1 MSCEDD
7 YDFGD
12 YDYTPI
18 IEVRKINVEVNTI
31 SLEELEVIEKAMTT
45 CLDRKFD
52 KLNIL
57 LKQMNV
63 YKFDGNLIVNDRYN
77 TALNFINT
85 VSAFGMDIRKV
96 EIAGLKGK
104 TYVISDKILSF
115 LEVLGVEYTFGEINI
130 QKLSTSISIDDIKL
144 FTYDLYDM
152 DFKKY
157 MREIKET
164 GKVTIE
170 GTETL
175 VNHKSSGITSDF
187 ENVERQLKSY
197 LSDIKQEVCSNNKE
211 LQHGTTEILYERARQ
226 MGYSVERQENGD
238 EVQLVLVRLN

>member
-7 YDFGD
+7 YDYSDDFE
-12 YDYTPI
+12 PI
-18 IEVRKINVEVNTI
+18 VEIRKINVDVNTI
-31 SLEELEVIEKAMTT
+31 SLKELELIEEAMTI
-45 CLDRKFD
+45 CLDRKID

-63 YKFDGNLIVNDRYN
+63 YRVNNNLVVNDRYN

-85 VSAFGMDIRKV
+85 VSAFGMNIKKVDIP
-96 EIAGLKGK
+96 GLKGK

-115 LEVLGVEYTFGEINI
+115 LEVLGSEYTFGDVNI
-130 QKLSTSISIDDIKL
+130 QAISTSINVDSKQL

-175 VNHKSSGITSDF
+175 VDNVSQGVVSDF

-197 LSDIKQEVCSNNKE
+197 LSSIKEEVCSNNKE
-211 LQHGTTEILYERARQ
+211 LQQGTTEILYERARQ
-226 MGYSVERQENGD
+226 MGYSVEKQENGS

>member
-7 YDFGD
+7 D
-12 YDYTPI
+12 YGWDDPEPV

-31 SLEELEVIEKAMTT
+31 SLEELNLIEEAMLI

-63 YKFDGNLIVNDRYN
+63 YHLNGNLIVNDRYN

-85 VSAFGMDIRKV
+85 VSAFGMDIKKV
-96 EIAGLKGK
+96 DIAGLKGK
-104 TYVISDKILSF
+104 TYIISDKILSF
-115 LEVLGVEYTFGEINI
+115 LEVLGTEYSFGEVNI
-130 QKLSTSISIDDIKL
+130 QKLPASTHIDEKQL
-144 FTYDLYDM
+144 FKYDLYDM
-152 DFKKY
+152 NFKKY

-170 GTETL
+170 GTEAL
-175 VNHKSSGITSDF
+175 VDNVSTGIESDF
-187 ENVERQLKSY
+187 ENVESQLKSY
-197 LSDIKQEVCSNNKE
+197 LTNIKQEVCSNNKE

-226 MGYSVERQENGD
+226 MGYSVEKQENGN

>member
-7 YDFGD
+7 D
-12 YDYTPI
+12 YGWDDPVPVV
-18 IEVRKINVEVNTI
+18 EVRKINIDVHTI
-31 SLEELEVIEKAMTT
+31 SLKELGLIEEAMTI

-63 YKFDGNLIVNDRYN
+63 YHLNGNLIVNDRYN

-85 VSAFGMDIRKV
+85 VSAFGMDIKKV
-96 EIAGLKGK
+96 DIAGLKGK
-104 TYVISDKILSF
+104 TYIMSDKILSF
-115 LEVLGVEYTFGEINI
+115 LEVLGTEYSFGEVNI
-130 QKLSTSISIDDIKL
+130 QKLPASIRIDENQL
-144 FTYDLYDM
+144 FKYDLYDM

-164 GKVTIE
+164 GKVTME

-175 VNHKSSGITSDF
+175 VNNVSTGIESDF
-187 ENVERQLKSY
+187 ENVESQLKSY
-197 LSDIKQEVCSNNKE
+197 LTNIKQQVCSNNKE

-226 MGYSVERQENGD
+226 MGYSVEKQENGN